1 VILLWIGRSSG
12 RSPFGRRLD
21 QLLVLLLP
29 QIETDRRGT
38 IAALEQDT
46 LRAFRRHVVSREL
59 RRFARRWRAQ
69 LGAVHAHGYQVAS
82 ETISSSV
89 DVAHGAD
96 LVRETIEALQAERTS
111 GGATV
116 PKTEDPVVVL
126 AYGLGAWPPG
136 ADLTSLEELLGELGV
151 SHGALRIR
159 FESFLR
165 TISPA
170 DQNRAFRELA
180 GASFVLGA
188 AARIAEAGG
197 PPVKNV
203 PGWARSTRDE
213 SAMTGKR

>member
-1 VILLWIGRSSG
+1 
-12 RSPFGRRLD
+12 
-21 QLLVLLLP
+21 
-29 QIETDRRGT
+29 
-38 IAALEQDT
+38 
-46 LRAFRRHVVSREL
+46 
-59 RRFARRWRAQ
+59 
-69 LGAVHAHGYQVAS
+69 VAS

-89 DVAHGAD
+89 DVVHGAD

-203 PGWARSTRDE
+203 PGWLAARKTNR
-213 SAMTGKR
+213 R